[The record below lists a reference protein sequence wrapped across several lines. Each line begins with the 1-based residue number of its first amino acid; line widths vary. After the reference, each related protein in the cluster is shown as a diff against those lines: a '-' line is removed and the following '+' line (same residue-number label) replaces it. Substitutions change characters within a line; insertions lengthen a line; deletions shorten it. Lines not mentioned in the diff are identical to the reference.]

1 MCLVHLGRQLTR
13 LHPDHN
19 NFSIGQS
26 CVFDAFVCASLRTL
40 CLPPGPFFSLRPFAP
55 DLCMA
60 ASALDDEHRLP
71 VRSACPWTAVV
82 PTLHEVQYI
91 KASTPSPRQQ
101 AIYLSQ
107 TLSTIVHEGGRRRAI
122 TITFAALV
130 CRLTALTNMRP
141 LRMPR
146 RVCLVRSISGQ
157 NMPGAQ
163 ALASC

>member
-13 LHPDHN
+13 LHLDHN

-60 ASALDDEHRLP
+60 ASA
-71 VRSACPWTAVV
+71 
-82 PTLHEVQYI
+82 
-91 KASTPSPRQQ
+91 
-101 AIYLSQ
+101 
-107 TLSTIVHEGGRRRAI
+107 
-122 TITFAALV
+122 FAALV

-141 LRMPR
+141 LAPIVVVQLQNRRTLKPTPR
-146 RVCLVRSISGQ
+146 GKSHAPLRYKILVWVVGISPERNSAVLRSILGTVSVVFDILEFAEQRVGL
-157 NMPGAQ
+157 GAQ
-163 ALASC
+163 LNHTVLPSA